1 MNETHLQPL
10 AESPNYVEYIKWNKW
25 DGKLPEVMGDS
36 NLLLDITDKTA
47 SEEAD

>member
-1 MNETHLQPL
+1 MQPL

-36 NLLLDITDKTA
+36 NLLLAITDKTA
-47 SEEAD
+47 SEEAN